1 MAIKQIA
8 GVFFLLV
15 IIVTMAMVNGCKKDD
30 PASPDPGNPQELITT
45 VILSLTDS
53 VSSSVVTAQYRDLDG
68 AGGNPP
74 TIDSLHL
81 SPDRVYIGTIGVL
94 DETKTP
100 PDTVTTEIEEEAN
113 HHQFFYDFHDGLETR
128 VTITRTDFDTNVPP
142 LPVGLQFRVATTA
155 GVAAVGHLH
164 IVLSHYEGTKTAA
177 PSSESD
183 IDIEVGASVR

>member
-1 MAIKQIA
+1 MKHKHFSIA
-8 GVFFLLV
+8 FLAVIVAAMLV
-15 IIVTMAMVNGCKKDD
+15 IVSSCKKDD

-53 VSSSVVTAQYRDLDG
+53 INGTVVTAQYKDLDG

-74 TIDSLHL
+74 TIDSMHL
-81 SPDRVYIGTIGVL
+81 APGTVYHGSIEVL

-100 PDTVTTEIEEEAN
+100 PDTVTNEIRDEMN
-113 HHQFFYDFHDGLETR
+113 HHQFFYDFHDGLQTR
-128 VTITRTDFDTNVPP
+128 ATITRLDYDTNVPP
-142 LPVGLQFRVATTA
+142 LPVGLQYRVQTTA
-155 GVAAVGHLH
+155 GVPAVGHLH

>member
-1 MAIKQIA
+1 MAIRYIV
-8 GVFFLLV
+8 GMFFLPA
-15 IIVTMAMVNGCKKDD
+15 IIVAMATVSGCKKDD

-53 VSSSVVTAQYRDLDG
+53 ASSAVVTAQYRDLDG

-81 SPDRVYIGTIGVL
+81 SPNRVYLGTIEVL

-155 GVAAVGHLH
+155 GAPAVGHIH
-164 IVLSHYEGTKTAA
+164 VILSHYEGTKTAA
-177 PSSESD
+177 PSNESD
-183 IDIEVGASVR
+183 IDVEIGASVR